1 MRPWSKSRWA
11 LTVLLLSVASCALFQ
26 RFGAGGPYKGR
37 VIDAET
43 KQPLEGAVVLAV
55 WKKSFPAGV
64 HRAYGFL
71 DAEEVLTDKGGTF
84 VVGKKP
90 PISWIPGVSVEG
102 PGITIF
108 YPGYGFYPIYHTSP
122 PRGIPPGIEV
132 LLEQMEKEGLTFE
145 LPSLKTR
152 EERRKVVQHPVLL
165 PSIPREKMPNLIRLL
180 NIERKATGLPPV

>member
-1 MRPWSKSRWA
+1 M
-11 LTVLLLSVASCALFQ
+11 
-26 RFGAGGPYKGR
+26 
-37 VIDAET
+37 
-43 KQPLEGAVVLAV
+43 
-55 WKKSFPAGV
+55 
-64 HRAYGFL
+64 
-71 DAEEVLTDKGGTF
+71 
-84 VVGKKP
+84 
-90 PISWIPGVSVEG
+90 EG

-108 YPGYGFYPIYHTSP
+108 YPGYGFYPNYHTNP
-122 PRGIPPGIEV
+122 PLPPAGTEG